1 LAPKYTDYSGQARA
15 EQVLSDDATAGAGQ
29 FRTADVADWAQAD
42 LDAGAA
48 NISFRFAFEKGQDGD
63 NSAETAILQDRTL
76 KVRVLAE

>member
-1 LAPKYTDYSGQARA
+1 MAPKYTDYSGQARA
-15 EQVLSDDATAGAGQ
+15 EQVLSDDATAE
-29 FRTADVADWAQAD
+29 AD